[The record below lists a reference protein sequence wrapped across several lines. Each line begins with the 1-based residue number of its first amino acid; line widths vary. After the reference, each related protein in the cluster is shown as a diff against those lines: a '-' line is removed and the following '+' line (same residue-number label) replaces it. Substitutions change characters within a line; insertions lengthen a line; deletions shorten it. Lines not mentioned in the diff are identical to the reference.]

1 MEKLKSAKVKA
12 ENNQYKLNHDE
23 AHKLTI
29 FHQVEKQLKPA
40 IKIFLKV
47 KRYNVL
53 QVITE
58 C

>member
-1 MEKLKSAKVKA
+1 MEKLKSAKVTA

-40 IKIFLKV
+40 IKVFLKV
-47 KRYNVL
+47 KWYNV
-53 QVITE
+53 
-58 C
+58 

>member
-29 FHQVEKQLKPA
+29 FRQVEKQLKPA
-40 IKIFLKV
+40 IKVFLNV
-47 KRYNVL
+47 KWYNVL